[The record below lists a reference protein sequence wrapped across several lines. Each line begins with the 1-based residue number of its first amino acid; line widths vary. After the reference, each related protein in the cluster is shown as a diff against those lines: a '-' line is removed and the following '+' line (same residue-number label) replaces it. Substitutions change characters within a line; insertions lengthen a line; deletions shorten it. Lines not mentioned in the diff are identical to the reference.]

1 VITDDELLAQLE
13 SGVLPPDQFH
23 HAEHVHAAW
32 VYLTRYSAPE
42 AITRFSTSLRAYAAA
57 QGKPDR
63 YHETIT
69 WAYLLLV
76 NERIHRNPTEATWQ
90 QFAAAHADLLDW
102 KNSILRTYYTQET
115 LGSALARKIFLMPD
129 RRVFDPLAP

>member
-1 VITDDELLAQLE
+1 MITDDELLAQLE
-13 SGVLPPDQFH
+13 SSALPPDQFH

-32 VYLTRYSAPE
+32 VYLTRYSASE
-42 AITRFSTSLRAYAAA
+42 AIARFSTALRAYATA

-76 NERIHRNPTEATWQ
+76 NERIHRGTQATWQ

-102 KNSILRTYYTQET
+102 KNSILRTYYTQQT
-115 LGSALARKIFLMPD
+115 LDSPLARRIFVMPD
-129 RRVFDPLAP
+129 RKVFDSLAP